1 MKWSTAISGS
11 SDLETAVEEV
21 CAQIAV
27 EHPDGVDLAVV
38 FASSHHAPRYRRLP
52 PLLHEAM
59 TIGELLGCSG
69 GGIIGGG
76 KELEQGPALSLTV
89 ASLPEVGL
97 KSFALDAEA
106 IRARSAQPMAWRE
119 LLELEPEH
127 EPNFML
133 LPNPFRCPAGEL
145 VASLDV
151 AFPDRPKVG
160 GMASGGRDADSVA
173 LMLRQGVEE
182 AAVVGLA
189 MWGDVQMDT
198 AVAQGCRP
206 IGAPFILTHCHKN
219 MAIQLD
225 GEPAIRALDKVYG
238 NLSDADR
245 QRFRSSPHVG
255 IGLHAGKRPYRQ
267 GDYLLRNVLGVDRE
281 KGVVALGAHL
291 EVGMEVRFHIRD
303 AETSVLDLDAVLDRA
318 SQRTSDVKGALMFSC
333 LGRGEG
339 LYGTPGHD
347 TRVFS
352 QYFPNIA
359 LGGFFGNG
367 EIGPVQG
374 ATHLHGYTSS
384 FGLFRPRGWS

>member
-1 MKWSTAISGS
+1 MKWTTAISKAPR
-11 SDLETAVEEV
+11 LESAVEEV
-21 CAQIAV
+21 CEQIAQ
-27 EHPDGVDLAVV
+27 EHPNGVDLAFV
-38 FASSHHAPRYRRLP
+38 FVTPHHAIRYMRLP
-52 PLLHEAM
+52 PLLHSAM
-59 TIGELLGCSG
+59 SIGELIGSSG
-69 GGIIGGG
+69 GGIVGGG
-76 KELEQGPALSLTV
+76 LEVEQGPALSMTV
-89 ASLPEVGL
+89 AELPEVAL

-106 IRARSAQPMAWRE
+106 IQALESKPLAWRE

-127 EPNFML
+127 EPNFIL
-133 LPNPFRCPAGEL
+133 LPNPFRCPVGDL

-151 AFPDRPKVG
+151 AFPERPKVG
-160 GMASGGRDADSVA
+160 GMASGGRDASSVA
-173 LMLRQGVEE
+173 LMLRQGIEE
-182 AAVVGLA
+182 AACVGLA

-219 MAIQLD
+219 MAIRLD
-225 GEPAIRALDKVYG
+225 GEPAIQALDKVYG

-245 QRFRSSPHVG
+245 KRFRSSPHVG
-255 IGLHAGKRPYRQ
+255 IGIHAGKRPFRQ

-318 SQRTSDVKGALMFSC
+318 AARTTDVKGALMFSC
-333 LGRGEG
+333 LGRGES
-339 LYGTPGHD
+339 LYGTSGHD
-347 TRVFS
+347 TRMFGN
-352 QYFPNIA
+352 YFPGVP

-374 ATHLHGYTSS
+374 STHLHGYTSS
-384 FGLFRPRGWS
+384 FGLFRPARQ